1 MNMKKTVKSEIKA
14 TVKKVLSDVI
24 QQLKIAKPSKKTRK
38 AISRAGK
45 ALRTD
50 IKSAMKKEVKN
61 ATGVRKSRN
70 AKDKTTA
77 SA

>member
-1 MNMKKTVKSEIKA
+1 
-14 TVKKVLSDVI
+14 VLSDVI